1 MLLTGHSSPHREPP
15 NTAPAGRL
23 APGPRCRAPMRRLLS
38 PSLGDVIEEPLRGA
52 PSRPFGAEPGLSHHT
67 ATFGKKRPV
76 EIPRAHTGHLA
87 FHMKP
92 VRSPSEIRGSDQP
105 HENRPQRGRVV
116 GTHVS
121 DKSEACV
128 GQLAP
133 LRAEKRCRQVS
144 VATLDVH
151 GRGCRCPRCPAC
163 GRLASP
169 PRQSRIALRY
179 RSTDRSTAPRP
190 PDPITRPAKAP

>member
-1 MLLTGHSSPHREPP
+1 MLLTGHGFPHREPP

-38 PSLGDVIEEPLRGA
+38 PSLGDVVEELLRGA
-52 PSRPFGAEPGLSHHT
+52 SGHPFGPEPGFSHRQ

-92 VRSPSEIRGSDQP
+92 VRAPSEIRGSDQP

-133 LRAEKRCRQVS
+133 SAQRTVAARSRPRHPTCMAEVPVS
-144 VATLDVH
+144 STS
-151 GRGCRCPRCPAC
+151 RMPFR
-163 GRLASP
+163 ASP
-169 PRQSRIALRY
+169 PVSRGSL
-179 RSTDRSTAPRP
+179 
-190 PDPITRPAKAP
+190 